1 VTRLPAVLALL
12 LGLLA
17 ATPAAAQATL
27 EAAMAALAAVPRS
40 TARFSEEK
48 SIPELSSPLPSTG
61 TLSWQAPD
69 RLEKHT
75 TWPAEETLRVEGD
88 RLLLA
93 RPAQNIR
100 QELSLDQSPE
110 IRPFVEAIRAT
121 LAGDAATLRRFYD
134 LSFRP
139 EGDGWHMVLVP
150 LSLRIRAVLQQVD
163 VYGAGGAVR
172 QVETRG
178 NDGITRLR
186 ITPDP

>member
-1 VTRLPAVLALL
+1 MKALLTAVLLALS
-12 LGLLA
+12 
-17 ATPAAAQATL
+17 TPAFAQATL
-27 EAAMAALAAVPRS
+27 EATMRALAATPASRA
-40 TARFSEEK
+40 TFSEEK

-110 IRPFVEAIRAT
+110 IRPFIEAIRAT

-134 LSFRP
+134 LSFSP
-139 EGDGWHMVLVP
+139 EGDGWHMVLTP

-163 VYGAGGAVR
+163 IYGRGGLVR
-172 QVETRG
+172 TVETRG
-178 NDGITRLR
+178 NDGLTRLT
-186 ITPDP
+186 ITPAP

>member
-1 VTRLPAVLALL
+1 MKVLLTAAMLAL
-12 LGLLA
+12 
-17 ATPAAAQATL
+17 ATPVASPTWAQATL
-27 EAAMAALAAVPRS
+27 EGTMRALAETPSSRA
-40 TARFSEEK
+40 TFSEEK

-110 IRPFVEAIRAT
+110 IRPFIEAIRAT
-121 LAGDAATLRRFYD
+121 LAGDAATLRRHYD

-139 EGDGWHMVLVP
+139 EGEGWRMVLTP

-163 VYGAGGAVR
+163 ITGSGGQVR

-178 NDGITRLR
+178 NDGITRLI
-186 ITPDP
+186 ITPAP

>member
-1 VTRLPAVLALL
+1 MKALL
-12 LGLLA
+12 AALLIALA
-17 ATPAAAQATL
+17 ATPASAQATL
-27 EAAMAALAAVPRS
+27 EDTMRALAATPASRA
-40 TARFSEEK
+40 TFSEEK

-61 TLSWQAPD
+61 TLLWQAPD

-110 IRPFVEAIRAT
+110 IRPFIEAIRAT
-121 LAGDAATLRRFYD
+121 LAGDAETLRRFYD
-134 LSFRP
+134 LSFSP
-139 EGDGWHMVLVP
+139 EGDGWHMVLTP
-150 LSLRIRAVLQQVD
+150 LSIRIRAVLQQVD
-163 VYGAGGAVR
+163 IYGRDGQVR

-178 NDGITRLR
+178 NDGITRLK
-186 ITPDP
+186 ITPAS